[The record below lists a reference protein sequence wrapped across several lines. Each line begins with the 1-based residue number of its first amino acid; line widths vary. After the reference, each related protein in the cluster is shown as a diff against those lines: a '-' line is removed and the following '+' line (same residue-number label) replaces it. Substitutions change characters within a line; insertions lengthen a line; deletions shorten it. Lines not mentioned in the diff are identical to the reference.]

1 MAINDQTDLA
11 LKYHDGTK
19 HPGGSLMD
27 RFHAFDPSQPP
38 LLHKTYLSVETV
50 PLSLGEQ
57 RLHAPALEAIAALGP
72 PVGAAVAPRFEDVS
86 TILHLS
92 AGITRRITRDWG
104 EYTFRAAACTGAL
117 YHIELYIV
125 CADLPGL
132 KAGVYH
138 YDVAESSLDRLR
150 DGDFRGDL
158 ADACGN
164 RRSVAEAPLSIVY
177 TDVVWRNAVKYQARE
192 YRHAFWDSGTII
204 ANTLA
209 VCSGLGMSAE
219 VIAGFVDGAVS
230 HLVGADM
237 ERELP
242 VAVVPVGHGSAA
254 PPPRAEG
261 PLGFETVP
269 IADHHPTIPAVT
281 EMHSASALDT
291 PRQVA
296 EWQRSHLDAPD
307 TPPGSP
313 SVPLEPGAMDRAPVL
328 DLQRVIERRGS
339 SRQFSREAIGFAQLS
354 TALATATRGVA
365 ADYSGGGSVM
375 WRAFLIVNAVDGLAP
390 GAYAFDRDAA
400 GLKLL
405 REGDFRLE
413 AGSLSLGQALAA
425 DSAVNIYLIADL
437 PAVLKRYGNRGY
449 RAAQLDSAI
458 TAGKLYLAAYAQRF
472 GATGLTFFDDAVTE
486 FFSPEAAG
494 LSVMFLMALGHRQR
508 TVPSR

>member
-1 MAINDQTDLA
+1 
-11 LKYHDGTK
+11 
-19 HPGGSLMD
+19 MD
-27 RFHAFDPSQPP
+27 RFHAFDPMHLPR
-38 LLHKTYLSVETV
+38 LHKTYRGVDTL
-50 PLSLGEQ
+50 PLSLSEK
-57 RLHAPALEAIAALGP
+57 RLDAPALEAIAALGP
-72 PVGAAVAPRFEDVS
+72 VEGAAVDPRFEDVS

-92 AGITRRITRDWG
+92 AGITRRIKRDWG

-132 KAGVYH
+132 RAGVYH
-138 YDVAESSLDRLR
+138 HDVAESSLSRLR

-164 RRSVAEAPLSIVY
+164 RRSVAEAPVSIVY

-219 VIAGFVDGAVS
+219 VIVGFVDGAIS

-242 VAVVPVGHGSAA
+242 VAVVPVGRGSAA
-254 PPPRAEG
+254 PPPRAGG

-269 IADHHPTIPAVT
+269 VADYHPTIRAVT

-296 EWQRSHLDAPD
+296 EWQRARLDAPD
-307 TPPGSP
+307 TPPASQ
-313 SVPLEPGAMDRAPVL
+313 SVPLEPGAMGRSPVL

-339 SRQFSREAIGFAQLS
+339 TRQFSREPIGLAQLT
-354 TALATATRGVA
+354 TALATATRGTA
-365 ADYSGGGSVM
+365 ADYSGGGSLM
-375 WRAFLIVNAVDGLAP
+375 WRAFLIVNAVDGLTP

-413 AGSLSLGQALAA
+413 AGSLGLGQALPA
-425 DSAVNIYLIADL
+425 DSAANIYLMADL
-437 PAVLKRYGNRGY
+437 PAVLKQYGNRGY

-494 LSVMFLMALGHRQR
+494 LSVMFLMALGHKQR
-508 TVPSR
+508 SVPSR

>member
-1 MAINDQTDLA
+1 LAINEQTELA
-11 LKYHDGTK
+11 LRYHDETK

-27 RFHAFDPSQPP
+27 RFHAFDPARQPR
-38 LLHKTYLSVETV
+38 LHKTYLGVDTV
-50 PLSLGEQ
+50 PLSLKEQ
-57 RLHAPALEAIAALGP
+57 RLHAPALEAIAGAGP
-72 PVGAAVAPRFEDVS
+72 PEGAGVDPRFEDVS

-92 AGITRRITRDWG
+92 AGITRRITRHWG

-132 KAGVYH
+132 RAGVYH

-158 ADACGN
+158 ADACGG
-164 RRSVAEAPLSIVY
+164 RRSVAEASVSIVY

-219 VIAGFVDGAVS
+219 VVAGFVDGAVS

-242 VAVVPVGHGSAA
+242 VAVVPVGRGSAA
-254 PPPRAEG
+254 PPPRTGG

-269 IADHHPTIPAVT
+269 IAEDHPTIPAIT
-281 EMHSASALDT
+281 EIHSASALDS
-291 PRQVA
+291 PQQVA
-296 EWQRSHLDAPD
+296 QWQRAHLDAPD
-307 TPPGSP
+307 TPPESS
-313 SVPLEPGAMDRAPVL
+313 SVPLDPGAVGRSSVL

-339 SRQFSREAIGFAQLS
+339 ARQFSLDAIRFAQLS
-354 TALATATRGVA
+354 TLLATATRGVA
-365 ADYSGGGSVM
+365 ADYGGDGSVV
-375 WRAFLIVNAVDGLAP
+375 WRAFLIVNAVDGLNQ
-390 GAYAFDRDAA
+390 GAYVFDRDAA

-405 REGDFRLE
+405 REGDFRRE
-413 AGSLSLGQALAA
+413 AGSLGLGQALAA
-425 DSAVNIYLIADL
+425 DSAVNIYLMADL
-437 PAVLKRYGNRGY
+437 SAVLKRYGNRGY

-458 TAGKLYLAAYAQRF
+458 TAGKLYPAPYTRPARSA
-472 GATGLTFFDDAVTE
+472 
-486 FFSPEAAG
+486 
-494 LSVMFLMALGHRQR
+494 
-508 TVPSR
+508 

>member
-1 MAINDQTDLA
+1 MAINDQTELA
-11 LKYHDGTK
+11 LKYHNGTK

-27 RFHAFDPSQPP
+27 RFHAFDPAQQPR
-38 LLHKTYLSVETV
+38 LHKTYLSVDTV
-50 PLSLGEQ
+50 ALLLSEQ
-57 RLHAPALEAIAALGP
+57 RLHAPALEAIGTLGP
-72 PVGAAVAPRFEDVS
+72 PKGTAVDPRFEDVS

-92 AGITRRITRDWG
+92 AGITRRITRQWG

-125 CADLPGL
+125 CGDLPGL

-138 YDVAESSLDRLR
+138 YDVAKSSLDRLR

-164 RRSVAEAPLSIVY
+164 RQSVAEAPVSIVY

-209 VCSGLGMSAE
+209 VCSGQGMSAE
-219 VIAGFVDGAVS
+219 VVMGFVDSAVS
-230 HLVGADM
+230 HLVGADV

-242 VAVVPVGHGSAA
+242 AAVVPVGLGSAA
-254 PPPRAEG
+254 LSPRAGG

-269 IADHHPTIPAVT
+269 IADDHPTIPAVT

-291 PRQVA
+291 PQQVA
-296 EWQRSHLDAPD
+296 EWQRAHQDAPD
-307 TPPGSP
+307 APPASP
-313 SVPLEPGAMDRAPVL
+313 SVALDPGAMGHPPVL
-328 DLQRVIERRGS
+328 DIQRVIERRGS
-339 SRQFSREAIGFAQLS
+339 ARQFSREAIGFAQLS
-354 TALATATRGVA
+354 TVLAAATRGVE
-365 ADYSGGGSVM
+365 ADYSGAGSVL
-375 WRAFLIVNAVDGLAP
+375 WKAFLIVNAVDGLTP

-405 REGDFRLE
+405 MEGDFRRE
-413 AGSLSLGQALAA
+413 AGSLGLGQALPA
-425 DSAVNIYLIADL
+425 DSAVNIYLMADL

-508 TVPSR
+508 STPPR